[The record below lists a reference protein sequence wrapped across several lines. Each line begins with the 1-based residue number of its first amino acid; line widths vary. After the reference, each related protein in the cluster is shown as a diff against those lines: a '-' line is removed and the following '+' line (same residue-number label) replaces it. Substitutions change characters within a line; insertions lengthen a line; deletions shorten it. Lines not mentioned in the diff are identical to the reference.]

1 MARRL
6 LSLALLAALATV
18 PLAPAPAA
26 PTPATQDA
34 TQADLLGLWRAD
46 FEGVGHVA
54 TLLLT
59 KHPTAEESFHGTI
72 DRDSERR
79 QLAGDIDT
87 GDLTLEESADG
98 MHIAATWLG
107 EVVEGSCAREI
118 RGTWSAEAA
127 PADIRNFVLRK
138 VGD

>member
-1 MARRL
+1 MKRL
-6 LSLALLAALATV
+6 CALALAACALPALAG
-18 PLAPAPAA
+18 PACPAA
-26 PTPATQDA
+26 QDA

-46 FEGVGHVA
+46 FEGAGHVA

-98 MHIAATWLG
+98 VHIAATWLG